1 MRFHPF
7 SPDVFS
13 AKNKSPYG
21 GEVSPQVSPAHR
33 INPAVRS
40 PSLALSFFF
49 LGAKKTLKA
58 ILCRRYPWLLQCE
71 THSNPS
77 SPHPSAQKKKTH
89 VSFVSARWF
98 PQGLV
103 PVRYPGPTHLVE
115 PRWCFWAQ
123 MRSNSQG
130 MAPSLSWFL
139 ETVSEFVHF
148 LHMSC
153 TPASARPQWG
163 PGASSLRGSLPS
175 PSPGGTGPRNDH

>member
-1 MRFHPF
+1 MFPAHLSESIYLSSCFPQALAIILPYTSNCTPRGSHMIYKIYPPDIPYIYIYRSLRFHPF

-77 SPHPSAQKKKTH
+77 SPHPSAQKKKLMFR
-89 VSFVSARWF
+89 SF
-98 PQGLV
+98 QLV
-103 PVRYPGPTHLVE
+103 GSRKVWSRSGTQVRPT
-115 PRWCFWAQ
+115 WW
-123 MRSNSQG
+123 SQG
-130 MAPSLSWFL
+130 
-139 ETVSEFVHF
+139 
-148 LHMSC
+148 
-153 TPASARPQWG
+153 
-163 PGASSLRGSLPS
+163 GAFG
-175 PSPGGTGPRNDH
+175 HK